1 MLLKWRESPARQP
14 CLCFRLAIDRSRSGE
29 ILKILGATILG
40 LSLMMN
46 AHADSGRSSGRT
58 GDDKSRLETGI
69 SRFTFDGW
77 AGPELR
83 VWTYVPSSVSADAP
97 ILFVMHGV
105 ERDAKRYIEDWART
119 AERYGVILIAP
130 EFDERRFPG
139 PEAYNQGGVID
150 PRTGKKRNPETWA
163 FSVIEPLFDEV
174 KHRTNSR
181 TKTYSLYG
189 HSAGAQFVHRFV
201 MLAHPVR
208 LDHAV
213 AANAGWYTLFDP
225 DRPFPQGMRLNKQ
238 DYVLD
243 RTGFAERLTILLGTE
258 DIESDDR
265 NLRDD
270 AWARGQGQNRFERG
284 QAFFLHAKQ
293 VAGSRSP
300 AFNWRLKYAPGV
312 AHENRKMALFAA
324 SILFRQKRRETQ
336 PEFLLELIWEDP
348 PGRCDPADRPSP
360 QLMGL
365 SNVACGTLQGVRVDA
380 WAARSGSMQ
389 QDESVVLLDQPIGIS
404 EEGELPQR
412 LVSSLKV
419 ALIDAE
425 GKDPRESAR
434 LERKVEDVAG
444 RGANLIVLINSPTD
458 GRIRKTDRYTLFHM
472 PRQKLSRKDRDAGC
486 AVCDRSVLI
495 SFLPDPKIR
504 TVRIQVYP
512 SRVPG
517 LPIMAADTSADSSQ
531 WRTYVE
537 AVRRIVGRTK
547 DKVRFDAGQDELGDH
562 LAFEIDW
569 PRRD

>member
-1 MLLKWRESPARQP
+1 MIGRECLARQA
-14 CLCFRLAIDRSRSGE
+14 CLCFQLAIDRSWSGGVY
-29 ILKILGATILG
+29 KFLGATILG

-46 AHADSGRSSGRT
+46 AHADSPRSSGRS

-69 SRFTFDGW
+69 SRFMFDGW
-77 AGPELR
+77 EGPELR

-150 PRTGKKRNPETWA
+150 PSTGRKRKRETWT
-163 FSVIEPLFDEV
+163 FSVIEPLFDDV
-174 KHRTNSR
+174 KRRTGSR
-181 TKTYSLYG
+181 APTYSLYG

-213 AANAGWYTLFDP
+213 AANAGWYTLFDL
-225 DRPFPQGMRLNKQ
+225 DRGFPQGMRLNKQ
-238 DYVLD
+238 DSVLD
-243 RTGFAERLTILLGTE
+243 KSGFAERLTILLGTE

-270 AWARGQGQNRFERG
+270 AWARKQGQNRFERG
-284 QAFFLHAKQ
+284 QAFFSHAKQ
-293 VAGSRSP
+293 VAGSKAP

-312 AHENRKMALFAA
+312 AHENRKMALYAA
-324 SILFRQKRRETQ
+324 GILFRHKRGETQ
-336 PEFLLELIWEDP
+336 PEFLLELRRDDA
-348 PGRCDPADRPSP
+348 PGSCDPADLSARR
-360 QLMGL
+360 LMRL
-365 SNVACGTLQGVRVDA
+365 SNVACGLLAGVRIDA
-380 WAARSGSMQ
+380 WAAWSGSMQ
-389 QDESVVLLDQPIGIS
+389 QNGSGVMLDQPIANRD
-404 EEGELPQR
+404 EGDLQPR
-412 LVSSLKV
+412 LVGSLKV

-425 GKDPRESAR
+425 GKDPKESAR

-444 RGANLIVLINSPTD
+444 RGAQLILLLNSPTD
-458 GRIRKTDRYTLFHM
+458 GRIRKSDRYTLFHL
-472 PRQKLSRKDRDAGC
+472 PRQRQSRRDRDAGC
-486 AVCDRSVLI
+486 AVCDRPVLI
-495 SFLPDPKIR
+495 SFVPDAKKQ
-504 TVRIQVYP
+504 TVRVQVYP
-512 SRVPG
+512 SWAAG
-517 LPIMAADTSADSSQ
+517 LPIAAADASADPSP

-537 AVRRIVGRTK
+537 AVRRIIARTK

-562 LAFEIDW
+562 LAFEIEW